1 MKDEITIG
9 RCKNCKWNEDGSCM
23 NNGKIHEIGYGFKE
37 ETNDH
42 LIYCY
47 DEGGGFWVE
56 DNFGCVHFE
65 KRLT

>member
-1 MKDEITIG
+1 MEDEITIG
-9 RCKNCKWNEDGSCM
+9 RCKNCKWNVGEWCM
-23 NNGKIHEIGYGFKE
+23 NDGKIHEIGHGFKE

-47 DEGGGFWVE
+47 DEGGGFSVE

-65 KRLT
+65 KR